1 MPRHYLIQVL
11 VSIDQSLNAMLGG
24 WADETISSR
33 AYRMEPVSRGW
44 ALARRA
50 IDAAFF
56 WQREHCLMA
65 HTAERLR
72 IQSPPEFRPEA
83 LQIHYPRESAM
94 DFITRI
100 LPRDK
105 LFHLLAGLLIGAI
118 GTLLVNPV
126 FGVALAIVA
135 GGGKEWVWDAGI
147 NWWLARQG
155 KPPAHDVDD
164 QDFLYTVAGGG
175 IAAAG
180 ITMVMAAVH
189 YLGAVA

>member
-1 MPRHYLIQVL
+1 MARRYIIQVL

-33 AYRMEPVSRGW
+33 AYRMQAGSRGW
-44 ALARRA
+44 ALARAA
-50 IDAAFF
+50 IDRLFF

-72 IQSPPEFRPEA
+72 IQSPPEFRPAA
-83 LQIHYPRESAM
+83 LQTHYPRESAM
-94 DFITRI
+94 DFFTRI

-105 LFHLLAGLLIGAI
+105 LFHLLAGLLVGAI

-126 FGVALAIVA
+126 FGVSLAIVV
-135 GGGKEWVWDAGI
+135 GGFKEWVWDAGI

-175 IAAAG
+175 FASLS
-180 ITMVMAAVH
+180 ITLVMSAVR